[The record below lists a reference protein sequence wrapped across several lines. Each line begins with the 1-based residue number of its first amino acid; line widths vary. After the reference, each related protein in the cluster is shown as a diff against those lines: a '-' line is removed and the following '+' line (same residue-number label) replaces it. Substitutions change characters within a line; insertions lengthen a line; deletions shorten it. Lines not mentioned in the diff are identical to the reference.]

1 LLIILAMIATEKNLS
16 EGQPPK
22 LGLNRIEA
30 AKAIGLSPASIDR
43 LTQRGLLRPCRATY
57 RPIYWVKELE
67 RFLKENSAADYIPS
81 QPRAIGLPGLRAKKP
96 AVVLHPKSNF
106 PAVPPSAT
114 GNSHKTAEINQGQ
127 L

>member
-1 LLIILAMIATEKNLS
+1 MIATEKNLS

-81 QPRAIGLPGLRAKKP
+81 QPRAIGLPGLKAKKHS
-96 AVVLHPKSNF
+96 VGHDSQSNF
-106 PAVPPSAT
+106 PIVPPSAT